1 MRPAITRPRL
11 ADSITRPRLLRVGS
25 LPDLRS
31 ALPPLALLAALAFL
45 LWLGLRPLG
54 TPDVVPAYAPATE
67 FSAARAMEHLRV
79 IAAEPRAIGSPGN
92 IAARQYLIDQIR
104 ALGLEPEVQTTT
116 SVVSEGIE
124 GFRAGVVNN
133 IIVRVPG
140 TASTGVI
147 AINAHYDSG
156 DTGPGAS
163 DCGSCVVTGLETLRA
178 TLASQPLKNDLL
190 FVFVDGEER
199 HMMGSAA
206 FTEQHP
212 WASDVRLALNY
223 EATGSGGAAILYVT
237 SEDNA
242 WLVSEFLDIAPD
254 PAAWSLI
261 PTISNLFP
269 DGRFDSDLGEYTQ
282 QGSQGLGFLYFD
294 DPTAYH
300 SARDNVA
307 EIDPASIQQE
317 GGYTLAVARHFGNLD
332 LTDMPRSGERVFF
345 NVWPGIVVHYPATWT
360 VPLAALV
367 TLAFAG
373 LLVLGR
379 RRGELTTAGLL
390 AGALGWLLI
399 TLGATLASV
408 LLWVVVRW
416 VEADYQVWM
425 VGSYQTTLHITALC
439 APTVAVVMAL
449 YTLLGRRVRRQNL
462 IAGTLLGSLVPL
474 WVASLLA
481 PGLSYLIIWPLLF
494 GSLPLAWRL
503 LARERAMSDWIR
515 VAVLAVAAI
524 PALVLLPATLAQ
536 ITALV
541 VRFEGMLGM
550 PILGLTMLFVAPVVA
565 LLVPHLHFLGG
576 ESAIRRQ
583 RWAVPASAALVA
595 LALFGWGIAT
605 SSFDADHPRP
615 DNIAY
620 EMNADTGQAQWVSF
634 DTALDDWTGAFFPAG
649 TKRIDHDRLIQG
661 TTPAFTAPAA
671 AVSLAA
677 PEVTVLDDTTE
688 ADVRTLRLR
697 LASPRGTS
705 EMATA
710 VTARGEIVAATV
722 NGRLVDLADY
732 TPARDGELNLIY
744 ANVTDAG
751 WELTLSVRSTDPVTV
766 RLEEVT
772 NGLPDVPGFTV
783 PPRPADTMPSP
794 LFPRDPTIVTRTFTF

>member
-1 MRPAITRPRL
+1 MRPAIAKPRLAETIPRPRL
-11 ADSITRPRLLRVGS
+11 PRLGNLPALRA
-25 LPDLRS
+25 
-31 ALPPLALLAALAFL
+31 ALPPLALLATMAVL

-54 TPDVVPAYAPATE
+54 TPDVVPADAPATE

-79 IAAEPRAIGSPGN
+79 IAAEPRVIGSPGN

-116 SVVSEGIE
+116 SVVSEGRE

-133 IIVRVPG
+133 VIVRVPG

-178 TLASQPLKNDLL
+178 TLASEPLKNDLL

-212 WASDVRLALNY
+212 WAKDIRLALNY

-242 WLVSEFLDIAPD
+242 WLVSEFLDVAPD

-300 SARDNVA
+300 SARDNIA
-307 EIDPASIQQE
+307 EIDLGSIQQE
-317 GGYTLAVARHFGNLD
+317 GGYTLAVARYFGNLD
-332 LTDMPRSGERVFF
+332 LTDMPSSGDRVFF
-345 NVWPGIVVHYPATWT
+345 NVWPGVVVHYSATWA

-367 TLAFAG
+367 TLAIAG

-379 RRGELTTAGLL
+379 RRSELTTGGLL

-408 LLWVVVRW
+408 LLWVVVRL

-425 VGSYQTTLHITALC
+425 VGSYQTTLHVVALC
-439 APTVAVVMAL
+439 AATVAAVMAL
-449 YTLLGRRVRRQNL
+449 YTLLGRRVRQQNL
-462 IAGTLLGSLVPL
+462 VAGTLLASLVPL
-474 WVASLLA
+474 WVTSLLA
-481 PGLSYLIIWPLLF
+481 PGLSYLVAWPLLF
-494 GSLPLAWRL
+494 ASLPLAWRL
-503 LARERAMSDWIR
+503 LVRERAMSDWIR

-536 ITALV
+536 MTALA

-550 PILGLTMLFVAPVVA
+550 PILGLTMLFVAPIVA
-565 LLVPHLHFLGG
+565 LLLPHLHILGG
-576 ESAIRRQ
+576 ASESRRL
-583 RWAVPASAALVA
+583 RWAVPGTATLVA
-595 LALFGWGIAT
+595 VALFGWGIAT
-605 SSFDADHPRP
+605 SGFDAKHPRP
-615 DNIAY
+615 DSIAY

-634 DTALDDWTGAFFPAG
+634 DTSLDDWTGEFFPAG
-649 TKRIDHDRLIQG
+649 TKKVDHEWLATGSR
-661 TTPAFTAPAA
+661 PAFTAPAP

-677 PEVTVLDDTTE
+677 PEITVLDDTTTG
-688 ADVRTLRLR
+688 DIRTLRLR
-697 LASPRGTS
+697 LTSPRGTS

-710 VTARGEIVAATV
+710 VDVPGEIVSATV
-722 NGRLVDLADY
+722 NGHEVDLGDY
-732 TPARDGELNLIY
+732 APAREGELTLIY
-744 ANVTDAG
+744 ANVTDGG
-751 WELTLSVRSTDPVTV
+751 WELTVAVRSTDPLTV
-766 RLEEVT
+766 RLEEIT
-772 NGLPDVPGFTV
+772 RGLPEAPSMDV

-794 LFPRDPTIVTRTFTF
+794 VFPRDPTIVMRTFTF